1 MGHILFIKNKET
13 GIISFLTKDNILV
26 ANLSEECIMSY
37 YDANKKHSSL
47 SKAIYPEMQIVGLL
61 TLLPELAINIKSLL
75 TNV

>member
-26 ANLSEECIMSY
+26 ANLTEECIMSY

-47 SKAIYPEMQIVGLL
+47 SKALYP
-61 TLLPELAINIKSLL
+61 
-75 TNV
+75 